1 MPLGNPTLV
10 RWVSLGNVRH
20 HVTFSRHSCEPKH
33 VSIIW
38 KISFILCVFVRV
50 LTFTNCD
57 KTDMREEGIENRAR
71 IIWGN
76 VLLSEQYYPILDVG
90 ALGRRFWLWGLQRG
104 SGFHF
109 SASASQRRA
118 AKYSFRSQH
127 FLLFLPWLKSSG
139 FTQTSRRLRQGWPV
153 YSPISQW
160 ASKTHIC
167 HTNYS
172 KHCHKLKKKKSHDGH
187 KWSHMCAGVCMHVC
201 KYSKRLFPIQVNS
214 FKWLSAVC

>member
-57 KTDMREEGIENRAR
+57 KTDMREEGIENRAS

-90 ALGRRFWLWGLQRG
+90 ALGRRFWLWGCREGLGFISRQVEAKGGLPSTAFTLNTSCSSYSG
-104 SGFHF
+104 SGGDRLH
-109 SASASQRRA
+109 SNI
-118 AKYSFRSQH
+118 
-127 FLLFLPWLKSSG
+127 
-139 FTQTSRRLRQGWPV
+139 TS
-153 YSPISQW
+153 
-160 ASKTHIC
+160 T
-167 HTNYS
+167 
-172 KHCHKLKKKKSHDGH
+172 
-187 KWSHMCAGVCMHVC
+187 
-201 KYSKRLFPIQVNS
+201 
-214 FKWLSAVC
+214 

>member
-10 RWVSLGNVRH
+10 RWVSLGSVRH

-90 ALGRRFWLWGLQRG
+90 ALGRRFWLWDCSEGL
-104 SGFHF
+104 GFIF
-109 SASASQRRA
+109 RQVQ
-118 AKYSFRSQH
+118 AKGE
-127 FLLFLPWLKSSG
+127 LPSTAFALNTSCSSSSG
-139 FTQTSRRLRQGWPV
+139 TGGDRLHSNITSTQ
-153 YSPISQW
+153 
-160 ASKTHIC
+160 
-167 HTNYS
+167 
-172 KHCHKLKKKKSHDGH
+172 
-187 KWSHMCAGVCMHVC
+187 AGVA
-201 KYSKRLFPIQVNS
+201 SLFSRSLNGCQKFTSVTWIRPNTAINKIVEMDML
-214 FKWLSAVC
+214 LSHK